1 VSVSVSGASSTAG
14 RSSTARGSESS
25 TLTAASLI
33 DAIITHQINQTS
45 EAGVTSGAANT
56 NTSAPPRPADRLFQ
70 GFHRDGPE
78 ANGKLSPL
86 KAGGH
91 SMTGSPDP
99 KQGSITL
106 GEHIESIINKDYPP
120 TSRHAQFQGYEPQAW
135 KLRRALQ
142 QKELDQ
148 SQNLREKND
157 ERNIVRMAGPPSPS
171 SRTRFYEPPAVPISP
186 LDYVKNRIVEVMRT
200 SEEEGG
206 SKSGGGESPGGGE
219 MVIDEG
225 DEQQTVRSATSQA
238 PAPFIATSAAYTYPF
253 SALSL
258 NAAPPSVPVS
268 VANMTTKQPADS
280 VPEPAPLLSAQYEPL
295 SDED

>member
-1 VSVSVSGASSTAG
+1 M
-14 RSSTARGSESS
+14 
-25 TLTAASLI
+25 LL
-33 DAIITHQINQTS
+33 
-45 EAGVTSGAANT
+45 
-56 NTSAPPRPADRLFQ
+56 LQ
-70 GFHRDGPE
+70 GFHREGPE

-86 KAGGH
+86 KAVGLPI
-91 SMTGSPDP
+91 TGSPDA
-99 KQGSITL
+99 KQGSLSL
-106 GEHIESIINKDYPP
+106 GDHIESIINKDYPP
-120 TSRHAQFQGYEPQAW
+120 TSRHPQYQGYEPQAW

-148 SQNLREKND
+148 NQALREKND
-157 ERNIVRMAGPPSPS
+157 ERNIVRISGSTSPS
-171 SRTRFYEPPAVPISP
+171 ARARYYEPPAVPLSA

-206 SKSGGGESPGGGE
+206 SKSGGGESPGGGD

-225 DEQQTVRSATSQA
+225 EEQISRTATPQA
-238 PAPFIATSAAYTYPF
+238 PAPPFITTSAAYTYPF

-258 NAAPPSVPVS
+258 NTVASPVPVS
-268 VANMTTKQPADS
+268 VASTVPKQPVPTES

>member
-1 VSVSVSGASSTAG
+1 MNSYSVNCN
-14 RSSTARGSESS
+14 
-25 TLTAASLI
+25 
-33 DAIITHQINQTS
+33 ITFQ
-45 EAGVTSGAANT
+45 GKKVNT
-56 NTSAPPRPADRLFQ
+56 GQFFLKFYFFLSMFILQ
-70 GFHRDGPE
+70 GFHREGPE

-86 KAGGH
+86 KAVGL
-91 SMTGSPDP
+91 SMTGSPDA
-99 KQGSITL
+99 KQGSISL

-120 TSRHAQFQGYEPQAW
+120 TSRHPQYQGYEPQAW

-148 SQNLREKND
+148 NQAMREKND
-157 ERNIVRMAGPPSPS
+157 ERNIVRIAGPPSPS
-171 SRTRFYEPPAVPISP
+171 RARYYEPPAVPLSA

-206 SKSGGGESPGGGE
+206 SKSAGGESPGGGD

-225 DEQQTVRSATSQA
+225 EDEISRTATPQA
-238 PAPFIATSAAYTYPF
+238 PAPPFIATSATYTYPF

-258 NAAPPSVPVS
+258 NSVAPPVS
-268 VANMTTKQPADS
+268 VSVASTIPKQPVSTES

>member
-1 VSVSVSGASSTAG
+1 M
-14 RSSTARGSESS
+14 
-25 TLTAASLI
+25 L
-33 DAIITHQINQTS
+33 
-45 EAGVTSGAANT
+45 
-56 NTSAPPRPADRLFQ
+56 Q
-70 GFHRDGPE
+70 GFHREGPE

-86 KAGGH
+86 KTGGL
-91 SMTGSPDP
+91 SITGSPDS
-99 KQGSITL
+99 KQGTISL
-106 GEHIESIINKDYPP
+106 GDHIESIINKDYPP

-148 SQNLREKND
+148 NQALREKND

-171 SRTRFYEPPAVPISP
+171 SRGRYYEPPAVPLSP

-206 SKSGGGESPGGGE
+206 SKSGGGESPGAGD

-225 DEQQTVRSATSQA
+225 EEQSSAGSAA
-238 PAPFIATSAAYTYPF
+238 PPFIATSATYTYPY

-258 NAAPPSVPVS
+258 NTAAPQVPVS
-268 VANMTTKQPADS
+268 VPSSKPLTTTDP

>member
-1 VSVSVSGASSTAG
+1 MA
-14 RSSTARGSESS
+14 
-25 TLTAASLI
+25 
-33 DAIITHQINQTS
+33 
-45 EAGVTSGAANT
+45 
-56 NTSAPPRPADRLFQ
+56 
-70 GFHRDGPE
+70 
-78 ANGKLSPL
+78 
-86 KAGGH
+86 
-91 SMTGSPDP
+91 GSPDS
-99 KQGSITL
+99 KQGSLTL
-106 GEHIESIINKDYPP
+106 GDHIESIINKDFPP

-148 SQNLREKND
+148 SQALREKND
-157 ERNIVRMAGPPSPS
+157 ERNIVRMAGSPSPT
-171 SRTRFYEPPAVPISP
+171 SRGVRYYDPPTVSLSP

-206 SKSGGGESPGGGE
+206 SKSGGGDSPGAGD

-225 DEQQTVRSATSQA
+225 EEQAPQA

-258 NAAPPSVPVS
+258 NTTATPVPVS
-268 VANMTTKQPADS
+268 VANTATKQPVSIADPI
-280 VPEPAPLLSAQYEPL
+280 PEPAPLLSAQYEPL